1 MKHFFSLK
9 RKKAIS
15 PVIAT
20 VLLVAMV
27 LVVGLI
33 IFLWFRGIT
42 QEAVTKF
49 GGTNIELVCNDVGFS
64 SSYSSGILSL
74 SNIGNVP
81 IFGMKLKVTSQG
93 SYQTYDLKDLPG
105 NWPSIGLR
113 QGGTFSSGD
122 LSTTISGAS
131 EVLVIPVL
139 IGSSER
145 GEQSHVCDEQYGQ
158 ELAL

>member
-1 MKHFFSLK
+1 MK
-9 RKKAIS
+9 RKGIS

-27 LVVGLI
+27 LVIGLI
-33 IFLWFRGIT
+33 IFLWFRSIT
-42 QEAVTKF
+42 EEAVTKF
-49 GGTNIELVCNDVGFS
+49 GGTNIKLVCNDVKFS

-81 IFGMKLKVTSQG
+81 IFGMKLKVSFQG
-93 SYQTYDLKDLPG
+93 SYQTHDLKDISG

-113 QGGTFSSGD
+113 QGGTFMSQD
-122 LSTTISGAS
+122 LSSTISGAS

>member
-1 MKHFFSLK
+1 MIMK
-9 RKKAIS
+9 KKSGKGIS

-27 LVVGLI
+27 LVIGLI

-74 SNIGNVP
+74 SNTGNVP
-81 IFGMKLKVTSQG
+81 IFGMKLKVSSQG
-93 SYQTYDLKDLPG
+93 SHKTHDLRDISG

-122 LSTTISGAS
+122 LSSTISGAS
-131 EVLVIPVL
+131 EALVIPVL

-158 ELAL
+158 ELVL